1 LEPQIGRIKIGTAGI
16 ENFAVEEN
24 VYFESQ
30 EKIGKCEKMK
40 ETYELFCDVKRYL
53 SY

>member
-16 ENFAVEEN
+16 ENFAVKS

-40 ETYELFCDVKRYL
+40 ET
-53 SY
+53 